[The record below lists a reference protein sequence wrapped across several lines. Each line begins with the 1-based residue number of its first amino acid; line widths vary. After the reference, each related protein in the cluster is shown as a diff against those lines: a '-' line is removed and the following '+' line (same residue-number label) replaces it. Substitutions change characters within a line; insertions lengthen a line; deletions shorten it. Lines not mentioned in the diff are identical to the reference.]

1 MHKKLP
7 LETKNPLFGKYLY
20 PQSKEIMEEQQ
31 DKTWSAQEI
40 PVEDDKHD
48 YLSKM
53 SIPQRR
59 LTDTTLQ
66 LFVEIE
72 QRVGNVWEVIAS
84 WFPHSEIEGACIEIA
99 RMEKSVHAFF
109 YQKMSDVLNIAPE
122 DIAEKQLAIKSLRDK
137 LVLLEKIT
145 NNLSEDKPLTL
156 FTVSAIE
163 QVLLFSNFAML
174 KSFKANG
181 NNLIK
186 KTLTGVDYVIQDE
199 QLHGVFAAYLHNT
212 YLSELADS
220 GTIIN
225 NHEAKC
231 RGVLHEII
239 EHEDAVIDFVYDGID
254 SINDITADQLKVF
267 IRIRA
272 NKLLVDMNFED
283 GYVIDPVDDKI
294 SRWFYKGLKSIKVHD
309 FFSASTTQ
317 YRKNWKLDNFSRIPH
332 IKDSDV

>member
-1 MHKKLP
+1 MSKLP
-7 LETKNPLFGKYLY
+7 IETNNPLFGLYLY
-20 PQSKEIMEEQQ
+20 PVAKDIMEEQQ
-31 DKTWSAQEI
+31 DKSWSAQEI

-48 YLSKM
+48 FLYKM
-53 SIPQRR
+53 SLPQRR
-59 LTDTTLQ
+59 VTDTTLQ

-72 QRVGNVWEVIAS
+72 QRVGDVWEVIAS
-84 WFPHSEIEGACIEIA
+84 WFPHSEISGACLEIA

-122 DIAEKQLAIKSLRDK
+122 DIAEQQQAVKSLKEK

-145 NNLSEDKPLTL
+145 SNLSSNKALTL
-156 FTVSAIE
+156 FTVAAIE

-181 NNLIK
+181 HNLIK

-212 YLSELADS
+212 YLKEL
-220 GTIIN
+220 GYVPEGHIEKCLMVIN
-225 NHEAKC
+225 
-231 RGVLHEII
+231 EII
-239 EHEDAVIDFVYDGID
+239 KHEDAVIEYVYEGSA
-254 SINDITADQLKVF
+254 SINDITPLQLETF
-267 IRIRA
+267 IRSRA
-272 NKLLVDMNFED
+272 NTLLDSMGMPKQFDLHE
-283 GYVIDPVDDKI
+283 DKI
-294 SRWFYKGLKSIKVHD
+294 STWFYKGLKSIKVHD

-332 IKDSDV
+332 MKGVQ

>member
-1 MHKKLP
+1 
-7 LETKNPLFGKYLY
+7 
-20 PQSKEIMEEQQ
+20 MEEQQ
-31 DKTWSAQEI
+31 DKSWSAQEI
-40 PVEDDKHD
+40 PVDDDKHD

-53 SIPQRR
+53 SVPQRR

-99 RMEKSVHAFF
+99 RMEKAVHAFF
-109 YQKMSDVLNIAPE
+109 YQKMSDVLNLDPE
-122 DIAEKQLAIKSLRDK
+122 DVAEKQQAIKALREK
-137 LVLLEKIT
+137 LVLLERIT
-145 NNLSEDKPLTL
+145 SNLAENKPLTL

-199 QLHGVFAAYLHNT
+199 QLHGVYAAYLHNT
-212 YLSELADS
+212 YISELGGFPEGHENKCRS
-220 GTIIN
+220 ILREIV
-225 NHEAKC
+225 NHEAS
-231 RGVLHEII
+231 VI
-239 EHEDAVIDFVYDGID
+239 EYVYGGID
-254 SINDITADQLKVF
+254 SINDITAEQIEAF
-267 IRIRA
+267 IMTRA
-272 NKLLVDMNFED
+272 NTLLSDMGFEPEYNVEED
-283 GYVIDPVDDKI
+283 RI
-294 SRWFYKGLKSIKVHD
+294 SKWFYKGIKSIRVHD

-317 YRKNWKLDNFSRIPH
+317 YRKNWKIDSFSRLPH
-332 IKDSDV
+332 MKEHDVKSI